1 MSNELKKKYQIKL
14 KELNKH
20 NKLYYEDS
28 NPTLSDADY
37 DILKKE
43 TLDLENKYNFLKKKD
58 SPSIMVGHKPSK
70 NFVKSKHRVRML
82 SLSNAFDEKD
92 LKNFEK
98 KIFNFLSLKKN
109 NEIEY
114 STEPKIDGISASLTY
129 KNGILSKGLSRGNG
143 IEGEDI
149 T

>member
-28 NPTLSDADY
+28 NPTLSDASY

-58 SPSIMVGHKPSK
+58 SPSITVGHKPSK

-92 LKNFEK
+92 LIKSSGFTS
-98 KIFNFLSLKKN
+98 ITLSHGRLIK
-109 NEIEY
+109 
-114 STEPKIDGISASLTY
+114 
-129 KNGILSKGLSRGNG
+129 
-143 IEGEDI
+143 
-149 T
+149 